1 MIDLARPGIM
11 LYFDVRPCL
20 KRLTME
26 QQGELFNAILD
37 FGENGVV
44 PSFDGLL
51 GIAWDFIE
59 PKLVRDNERYE
70 KTVSA
75 RRAAAQSRWDKQ
87 SMQMH
92 ANADFA
98 MQTMPTTTST
108 PTATT
113 TSKTTTTGEC
123 EGAEQQTGNC
133 IVSSLDGPEKID
145 FEKERS
151 RKLAEFA
158 KWAKKQEN
166 A

>member
-1 MIDLARPGIM
+1 MARPGIM

-44 PSFDGLL
+44 PSFDGVI
-51 GIAWDFIE
+51 GVAWDFIM
-59 PKLVRDNERYE
+59 PRLVRDNERYE

-92 ANADFA
+92 ANANFA
-98 MQTMPTTTST
+98 MQTMPTTTPTTT
-108 PTATT
+108 PTPTTTT

-123 EGAEQQTGNC
+123 EGGELNC
-133 IVSSLDGPEKID
+133 IVRSLDGPEPID

-158 KWAKKQEN
+158 EWANKQEK

>member
-1 MIDLARPGIM
+1 MARPGIM

-123 EGAEQQTGNC
+123 EGGELNC
-133 IVSSLDGPEKID
+133 IIRSLDGPEPLD
-145 FEKERS
+145 FEKARAD
-151 RKLAEFA
+151 KLKAFSE
-158 KWAKKQEN
+158 WARKQEN

>member
-1 MIDLARPGIM
+1 MARPGIM

-59 PKLVRDNERYE
+59 PRLVRDNERYE

-98 MQTMPTTTST
+98 MQTMPTTTS
-108 PTATT
+108 
-113 TSKTTTTGEC
+113 KTTTTGEC
-123 EGAEQQTGNC
+123 EGGELNC
-133 IVSSLDGPEKID
+133 IIRSLDGPEPLD
-145 FEKERS
+145 FEKARAD
-151 RKLAEFA
+151 KLKAFSE
-158 KWAKKQEN
+158 WARKQEI
-166 A
+166 

>member
-1 MIDLARPGIM
+1 MARPGIM

-59 PKLVRDNERYE
+59 PRLVRDNERYE

-75 RRAAAQSRWDKQ
+75 RRAAAHSRWDKQ
-87 SMQMH
+87 SMQMN

-98 MQTMPTTTST
+98 MQTMPTTTTTST
-108 PTATT
+108 STT

-123 EGAEQQTGNC
+123 EVDELNC
-133 IVSSLDGPEKID
+133 IVRSLDGPEPLD
-145 FEKERS
+145 FEKARAD
-151 RKLAEFA
+151 KLKAFSE
-158 KWAKKQEN
+158 WARKQEI
-166 A
+166 

>member
-1 MIDLARPGIM
+1 MSRPGIM

-123 EGAEQQTGNC
+123 EGGELNC
-133 IVSSLDGPEKID
+133 IIRSLDGPEPLD
-145 FEKERS
+145 FEKARAD
-151 RKLAEFA
+151 KLKAFSE
-158 KWAKKQEN
+158 WARKQEN
-166 A
+166 G

>member
-1 MIDLARPGIM
+1 MARPGIM

-123 EGAEQQTGNC
+123 EGGELNC
-133 IVSSLDGPEKID
+133 IIRSLDGPEPLD
-145 FEKERS
+145 FEKARAD
-151 RKLAEFA
+151 KLKAFSE
-158 KWAKKQEN
+158 WARKQEN
-166 A
+166 G

>member
-59 PKLVRDNERYE
+59 PRLVRDNERYE

-98 MQTMPTTTST
+98 MQTMPTTTTTS
-108 PTATT
+108 TT

-123 EGAEQQTGNC
+123 EGAEQQTENC
-133 IVSSLDGPEKID
+133 IAHSLNEPPLD
-145 FEKERS
+145 FEKARAD
-151 RKLAEFA
+151 KLKAFSE
-158 KWAKKQEN
+158 WARKQEN

>member
-1 MIDLARPGIM
+1 MARPGIM

-44 PSFDGLL
+44 PSFDGVL
-51 GIAWDFIE
+51 GVAWDFIE
-59 PKLVRDNERYE
+59 PKIVRDNERYE
-70 KTVSA
+70 KTVAA

-123 EGAEQQTGNC
+123 EGAEQQTENC

-166 A
+166 V

>member
-1 MIDLARPGIM
+1 MARPGIM

-44 PSFDGLL
+44 PSFDGVL
-51 GIAWDFIE
+51 GVAWDFIM
-59 PKLVRDNERYE
+59 PRLVRDNERYE

-123 EGAEQQTGNC
+123 EGGELNC
-133 IVSSLDGPEKID
+133 IIRSLDGPEPLD
-145 FEKERS
+145 FEKARADKLKAFSERA
-151 RKLAEFA
+151 R
-158 KWAKKQEN
+158 KQEI
-166 A
+166 

>member
-1 MIDLARPGIM
+1 MARPGIM

-123 EGAEQQTGNC
+123 EGGELNC
-133 IVSSLDGPEKID
+133 IIRSLDGPEPLD
-145 FEKERS
+145 FEKARAD
-151 RKLAEFA
+151 KLKAFSE
-158 KWAKKQEN
+158 WARKQEI
-166 A
+166 

>member
-1 MIDLARPGIM
+1 MARPGIM

-92 ANADFA
+92 ANAYLC
-98 MQTMPTTTST
+98 MQMHFLL
-108 PTATT
+108 
-113 TSKTTTTGEC
+113 
-123 EGAEQQTGNC
+123 
-133 IVSSLDGPEKID
+133 SLTYTITITITLNSL
-145 FEKERS
+145 FI
-151 RKLAEFA
+151 
-158 KWAKKQEN
+158 
-166 A
+166 

>member
-1 MIDLARPGIM
+1 MSRPGIM

-123 EGAEQQTGNC
+123 EGGELNC
-133 IVSSLDGPEKID
+133 IIRSLDGPEPLD
-145 FEKERS
+145 FEKARAD
-151 RKLAEFA
+151 KLKAFSE
-158 KWAKKQEN
+158 WARKQEI
-166 A
+166 

>member
-1 MIDLARPGIM
+1 MARPGIM

-44 PSFDGLL
+44 PEFDGLL

-59 PKLVRDNERYE
+59 PRLVRDAERYE

-98 MQTMPTTTST
+98 MQTMPTPTST
-108 PTATT
+108 PTTTATT
-113 TSKTTTTGEC
+113 SSSSKTASTGEG
-123 EGAEQQTGNC
+123 EVGKLNC
-133 IVSSLDGPEKID
+133 MHSLNEPPFD
-145 FEKERS
+145 FEKAR
-151 RKLAEFA
+151 AEKMKA
-158 KWAKKQEN
+158 LSEWARKQEI
-166 A
+166 

>member
-1 MIDLARPGIM
+1 MARPGIM

-59 PKLVRDNERYE
+59 PRLVRDNERYE

-98 MQTMPTTTST
+98 MQTMPTTTTTS
-108 PTATT
+108 TT

-123 EGAEQQTGNC
+123 EGAEQQTENC
-133 IVSSLDGPEKID
+133 IASSLDGPEKID

>member
-1 MIDLARPGIM
+1 MARPGIM

-59 PKLVRDNERYE
+59 PRLVRDNERYE

-123 EGAEQQTGNC
+123 EGGELNC
-133 IVSSLDGPEKID
+133 IIRSLDGEPLD
-145 FEKERS
+145 FEKARAD
-151 RKLAEFA
+151 KLKAFSE
-158 KWAKKQEN
+158 WARKQEN
-166 A
+166 G